1 VRFIDQR
8 GLLQESEMYDGP
20 DVGSITAA
28 NPTMRGDVMRG
39 LLNLFSG
46 DGLDPA
52 GSRRRAQTITG
63 LMDFVPI
70 YGEASDLD
78 AASDSFSRGQYGEGA
93 LNTAAAM
100 VGLIPVAGDLAAK
113 AIKEKA
119 AKIKGYHGSPHSFNN
134 FDFSHM
140 GSGEG
145 AQAFGWGGY
154 IGGLE
159 DTAIGYRNALSQG
172 NKVISIDGVRGAE
185 PTAIESWVLSQGGD
199 AKKAYDKLSTSAA
212 AKEKSDKLLTSSKI
226 DDLGMGFSEYDMA
239 LMDYNDFQSKLNEI
253 KALEGKKLTLEPS
266 GNMYEVEVDA
276 DMNNILDW
284 DLPVSQQSDFI
295 KKATDKFIKK
305 YTNEGDE
312 PLVKAILGK
321 DPTGESVYELPQF
334 LPQSGS
340 LLSSK
345 LPKDSSEYLNS
356 IGVKGIK
363 YFDGSSRNTDW
374 QLSTPDT
381 TVSGKWMV
389 KDANQPNSKG
399 LQYDN
404 EIDAKD
410 ALSKKGNT
418 SNYVVF
424 DEKIMNIVKKYGVSI
439 PVATAMFYGNKDEP
453 KGLLNQEYLGGKI

>member
-1 VRFIDQR
+1 M
-8 GLLQESEMYDGP
+8 GLLDDYMAQVQDYKRA
-20 DVGSITAA
+20 GSIGSGLLADRP
-28 NPTMRGDVMRG
+28 NLELGKQG
-39 LLNLFSG
+39 LLNQMQSAESEYLKRVSNPLPYYRQNPEAQ
-46 DGLDPA
+46 GLLNVSPE
-52 GSRRRAQTITG
+52 
-63 LMDFVPI
+63 L
-70 YGEASDLD
+70 DL
-78 AASDSFSRGQYGEGA
+78 
-93 LNTAAAM
+93 L
-100 VGLIPVAGDLAAK
+100 DLATGGGKMAMAG
-113 AIKEKA
+113 AIKKA
-119 AKIKGYHGSPHSFNN
+119 AKIKGYHGSPHSFDN

-172 NKVISIDGVRGAE
+172 NKVISIDGVRGVE
-185 PTAIESWVLSQGGD
+185 PTAIENWVLSQGGD

-212 AKEKSDKLLTSSKI
+212 AKEKSDKLSTSSKV

-276 DMNNILDW
+276 DMDNILDW
-284 DLPVSQQSDFI
+284 DAPISQQSDFI
-295 KKATDKFIKK
+295 KNAADKFIKK

-334 LPQSGS
+334 LPKSGS

-345 LPKDSSEYLNS
+345 LPKESSEYLNS

-410 ALSKKGNT
+410 SLSQKGNT

-453 KGLLNQEYLGGKI
+453 KGLLNQEHLGGKI

>member
-1 VRFIDQR
+1 MA
-8 GLLQESEMYDGP
+8 GLLDDYMAQVQDYKKAGSIGAGLLADRPNLELGQQGLLSQMQSAESEYLNRISDP
-20 DVGSITAA
+20 LTYYQQ
-28 NPTMRGDVMRG
+28 NPEAQG
-39 LLNLFSG
+39 LLNVSPE
-46 DGLDPA
+46 LD
-52 GSRRRAQTITG
+52 
-63 LMDFVPI
+63 L
-70 YGEASDLD
+70 L
-78 AASDSFSRGQYGEGA
+78 
-93 LNTAAAM
+93 
-100 VGLIPVAGDLAAK
+100 DLATGGGKMAMAG
-113 AIKEKA
+113 AIKKA
-119 AKIKGYHGSPHSFNN
+119 AKIKGYHGSPHSFDN

-159 DTAIGYRNALSQG
+159 NTAIGYRNALSQG

-212 AKEKSDKLLTSSKI
+212 AKEKSDKLSTSSKV

-276 DMNNILDW
+276 DMDNILDW
-284 DLPVSQQSDFI
+284 DAPISQQSDFI
-295 KKATDKFIKK
+295 KNAADKFIKK
-305 YTNEGDE
+305 YTNDGDE

-334 LPQSGS
+334 LPKSGS

-345 LPKDSSEYLNS
+345 LPKESSEYLNS

-410 ALSKKGNT
+410 SLSQKGNT

-424 DEKIMNIVKKYGVSI
+424 DEKIMNIVRKYGVSI

>member
-1 VRFIDQR
+1 M
-8 GLLQESEMYDGP
+8 GLLDDYMAQVQDYKRA
-20 DVGSITAA
+20 GSIGSGLLADRP
-28 NPTMRGDVMRG
+28 NLELGKQG
-39 LLNLFSG
+39 LLNQMQSAESEYLKRVSNPLPYYRQNPEAQ
-46 DGLDPA
+46 GLLNVSPE
-52 GSRRRAQTITG
+52 
-63 LMDFVPI
+63 L
-70 YGEASDLD
+70 DL
-78 AASDSFSRGQYGEGA
+78 
-93 LNTAAAM
+93 L
-100 VGLIPVAGDLAAK
+100 DLATGGGKMAMAG
-113 AIKEKA
+113 AIKKA
-119 AKIKGYHGSPHSFNN
+119 AKIKGYHGSPHSFDN

-159 DTAIGYRNALSQG
+159 DTGIAYRNALSQG

-212 AKEKSDKLLTSSKI
+212 AKEKSDKLSTSSKV

-276 DMNNILDW
+276 DMDNILDW
-284 DLPVSQQSDFI
+284 DAPISQQSNFI
-295 KKATDKFIKK
+295 KNAANKFIKK

-334 LPQSGS
+334 LPKSGS

-345 LPKDSSEYLNS
+345 LPKESSEYLNS

-410 ALSKKGNT
+410 SLSQKGNT
-418 SNYVVF
+418 SNYVIF

-453 KGLLNQEYLGGKI
+453 KGLLNQEHLGGKI

>member
-1 VRFIDQR
+1 M
-8 GLLQESEMYDGP
+8 GLLDDYMAQVQDYKRA
-20 DVGSITAA
+20 GSIGSGLLADRP
-28 NPTMRGDVMRG
+28 NLELGKQG
-39 LLNLFSG
+39 LLNQMQSAESEYLKRVSNPLPYYRQNPEAQ
-46 DGLDPA
+46 GLLNVSPE
-52 GSRRRAQTITG
+52 
-63 LMDFVPI
+63 L
-70 YGEASDLD
+70 DL
-78 AASDSFSRGQYGEGA
+78 
-93 LNTAAAM
+93 L
-100 VGLIPVAGDLAAK
+100 DLATGGGKMAMAG
-113 AIKEKA
+113 AIKKA
-119 AKIKGYHGSPHSFNN
+119 AKIKGYHGSPHSFDN

-159 DTAIGYRNALSQG
+159 DTAIGYQNALSQG

-212 AKEKSDKLLTSSKI
+212 AKEKSDKLSTSLKV

-276 DMNNILDW
+276 DMDNILDW
-284 DLPVSQQSDFI
+284 DAPISQQSNFI
-295 KKATDKFIKK
+295 KNAANKFIKK

-334 LPQSGS
+334 LPKNGS

-345 LPKDSSEYLNS
+345 LPKESSEYLNS

-410 ALSKKGNT
+410 SLSQKGNT
-418 SNYVVF
+418 SNYVIF

-453 KGLLNQEYLGGKI
+453 KGLLNQEHLGGKI

>member
-1 VRFIDQR
+1 
-8 GLLQESEMYDGP
+8 
-20 DVGSITAA
+20 
-28 NPTMRGDVMRG
+28 
-39 LLNLFSG
+39 
-46 DGLDPA
+46 
-52 GSRRRAQTITG
+52 
-63 LMDFVPI
+63 
-70 YGEASDLD
+70 
-78 AASDSFSRGQYGEGA
+78 
-93 LNTAAAM
+93 
-100 VGLIPVAGDLAAK
+100 
-113 AIKEKA
+113 
-119 AKIKGYHGSPHSFNN
+119 
-134 FDFSHM
+134 M

-212 AKEKSDKLLTSSKI
+212 AKEKSDKLSTSSKV

-276 DMNNILDW
+276 DMDNILDW
-284 DLPVSQQSDFI
+284 DAPISQQSDFI
-295 KKATDKFIKK
+295 KNAADKFIKK
-305 YTNEGDE
+305 YTNDGDE

-334 LPQSGS
+334 LPKSGS

-345 LPKDSSEYLNS
+345 LPKESSEYLNS

-410 ALSKKGNT
+410 SLSQKGNT

-424 DEKIMNIVKKYGVSI
+424 DEKIMNIVRKYGVSI

>member
-1 VRFIDQR
+1 M
-8 GLLQESEMYDGP
+8 GLLDDYMAQVQDYKRA
-20 DVGSITAA
+20 GSIGSGLLADRP
-28 NPTMRGDVMRG
+28 NLELGKQG
-39 LLNLFSG
+39 LLNQMQSAESEYLKRVSNPLPYYRQNPEAQ
-46 DGLDPA
+46 GLLNVSPE
-52 GSRRRAQTITG
+52 
-63 LMDFVPI
+63 L
-70 YGEASDLD
+70 DL
-78 AASDSFSRGQYGEGA
+78 
-93 LNTAAAM
+93 L
-100 VGLIPVAGDLAAK
+100 DLATGGGKMAMAG
-113 AIKEKA
+113 AIKKA
-119 AKIKGYHGSPHSFNN
+119 AKIKGYHGSPHSFDN

-159 DTAIGYRNALSQG
+159 DTGIAYRNALSQG
-172 NKVISIDGVRGAE
+172 NKVISIDGVRRAE

-212 AKEKSDKLLTSSKI
+212 AKEKSDKLSTSSKV

-276 DMNNILDW
+276 DMDNILDW
-284 DLPVSQQSDFI
+284 DAPISQQSDFI
-295 KKATDKFIKK
+295 KNAADKFIKK

-334 LPQSGS
+334 LPKSGS

-345 LPKDSSEYLNS
+345 LPKESSEYLNS

-410 ALSKKGNT
+410 SLSQKGNT

-453 KGLLNQEYLGGKI
+453 KGLLNQEHLGGKI

>member
-1 VRFIDQR
+1 MA
-8 GLLQESEMYDGP
+8 GLLDDYMAQVQDYKKAGSIGAGLLADRPNLELGQQGLLSQMQSAESEYLNRISDP
-20 DVGSITAA
+20 LTYYQQ
-28 NPTMRGDVMRG
+28 NPEAQG
-39 LLNLFSG
+39 LLNVSPE
-46 DGLDPA
+46 LDF
-52 GSRRRAQTITG
+52 
-63 LMDFVPI
+63 L
-70 YGEASDLD
+70 
-78 AASDSFSRGQYGEGA
+78 
-93 LNTAAAM
+93 
-100 VGLIPVAGDLAAK
+100 DLATGGGKMAMAG
-113 AIKEKA
+113 AIKKA
-119 AKIKGYHGSPHSFNN
+119 AKIKGYHGSPHSFDN
-134 FDFSHM
+134 FDFSRM

-159 DTAIGYRNALSQG
+159 NTAIGYRNALSQG

-185 PTAIESWVLSQGGD
+185 PTAIENWVLSQGGD

-212 AKEKSDKLLTSSKI
+212 AKEKSDKLSTSSKV

-276 DMNNILDW
+276 DMDNILDW
-284 DLPVSQQSDFI
+284 DAPISQQSDFI
-295 KKATDKFIKK
+295 KNAADKFIKK

-334 LPQSGS
+334 LPKSGS

-345 LPKDSSEYLNS
+345 LPKESSEYLNS

-410 ALSKKGNT
+410 SLSQKGNT

-424 DEKIMNIVKKYGVSI
+424 DEKIMNIVRKYGVSI

>member
-1 VRFIDQR
+1 
-8 GLLQESEMYDGP
+8 
-20 DVGSITAA
+20 
-28 NPTMRGDVMRG
+28 
-39 LLNLFSG
+39 
-46 DGLDPA
+46 
-52 GSRRRAQTITG
+52 
-63 LMDFVPI
+63 
-70 YGEASDLD
+70 
-78 AASDSFSRGQYGEGA
+78 
-93 LNTAAAM
+93 
-100 VGLIPVAGDLAAK
+100 
-113 AIKEKA
+113 
-119 AKIKGYHGSPHSFNN
+119 
-134 FDFSHM
+134 
-140 GSGEG
+140 
-145 AQAFGWGGY
+145 
-154 IGGLE
+154 
-159 DTAIGYRNALSQG
+159 
-172 NKVISIDGVRGAE
+172 
-185 PTAIESWVLSQGGD
+185 
-199 AKKAYDKLSTSAA
+199 
-212 AKEKSDKLLTSSKI
+212 
-226 DDLGMGFSEYDMA
+226 MGFSEYDMA

-276 DMNNILDW
+276 DMDNILDW
-284 DLPVSQQSDFI
+284 DAPISQQSDFI
-295 KKATDKFIKK
+295 KNAADKFIKK

-334 LPQSGS
+334 LPKSGS

-345 LPKDSSEYLNS
+345 LPKESSEYLNS

-410 ALSKKGNT
+410 SLSQKGNT

-424 DEKIMNIVKKYGVSI
+424 DEKIMNIVRKYGVSI

>member
-1 VRFIDQR
+1 M
-8 GLLQESEMYDGP
+8 GLLDDYMAQVQDYKRA
-20 DVGSITAA
+20 GSIGSGLLADRP
-28 NPTMRGDVMRG
+28 NLELGKQG
-39 LLNLFSG
+39 LLNQMQSAESEYLKRVSNPLPYYRQNPEAQ
-46 DGLDPA
+46 GLLNVSPE
-52 GSRRRAQTITG
+52 
-63 LMDFVPI
+63 L
-70 YGEASDLD
+70 DL
-78 AASDSFSRGQYGEGA
+78 
-93 LNTAAAM
+93 L
-100 VGLIPVAGDLAAK
+100 DLATGGGKMAMAG
-113 AIKEKA
+113 AIKKA
-119 AKIKGYHGSPHSFNN
+119 AKIKGYHGSPHSFDN

-172 NKVISIDGVRGAE
+172 NKVISIDGVRGTE

-212 AKEKSDKLLTSSKI
+212 AKEKSDKLSTSSKV

-276 DMNNILDW
+276 DMDNILDW
-284 DLPVSQQSDFI
+284 DAPISQQSDFI
-295 KKATDKFIKK
+295 KNAADKFIKK

-334 LPQSGS
+334 LPKSGS

-345 LPKDSSEYLNS
+345 LPKESSEYLNS

-410 ALSKKGNT
+410 SLSQKGNT

-424 DEKIMNIVKKYGVSI
+424 DEKIMNIVRKYGVSI

>member
-1 VRFIDQR
+1 M
-8 GLLQESEMYDGP
+8 GLLDDYMAQVQDYKRA
-20 DVGSITAA
+20 GSIGSGLLADRP
-28 NPTMRGDVMRG
+28 NLELGKQG
-39 LLNLFSG
+39 LLNQMQSAESEYLKRVSNPLPYYRQNPEAQ
-46 DGLDPA
+46 GLLNVSPE
-52 GSRRRAQTITG
+52 
-63 LMDFVPI
+63 L
-70 YGEASDLD
+70 DL
-78 AASDSFSRGQYGEGA
+78 
-93 LNTAAAM
+93 L
-100 VGLIPVAGDLAAK
+100 DLATGGGKMAMAG
-113 AIKEKA
+113 AIKKA
-119 AKIKGYHGSPHSFNN
+119 AKIKGYHGSPHSFDN

-159 DTAIGYRNALSQG
+159 DTGIAYRNALSQG

-212 AKEKSDKLLTSSKI
+212 AKEKSDKLSTSSKV

-276 DMNNILDW
+276 DMDNILDW
-284 DLPVSQQSDFI
+284 DAPISQQSDFI
-295 KKATDKFIKK
+295 KNAADKFIKK

-334 LPQSGS
+334 LPKSGS

-345 LPKDSSEYLNS
+345 LPKESSEYLNS

-410 ALSKKGNT
+410 SLSQKGNT

-453 KGLLNQEYLGGKI
+453 KGLLNQEHLGGKI

>member
-1 VRFIDQR
+1 MSLLDDYMAQVQDYKKAGSIGA
-8 GLLQESEMYDGP
+8 GLLADRPDLELGP
-20 DVGSITAA
+20 QGLLSQMQSAEARYMERVNDPLPYYRQ
-28 NPTMRGDVMRG
+28 NPEAQG
-39 LLNLFSG
+39 LLNVSPE
-46 DGLDPA
+46 LD
-52 GSRRRAQTITG
+52 
-63 LMDFVPI
+63 L
-70 YGEASDLD
+70 L
-78 AASDSFSRGQYGEGA
+78 
-93 LNTAAAM
+93 
-100 VGLIPVAGDLAAK
+100 DLATGGGKMAMAG
-113 AIKEKA
+113 AIKKA
-119 AKIKGYHGSPHSFNN
+119 AKIKGYHGSPHSFDN

-212 AKEKSDKLLTSSKI
+212 AKEKSDKLSTSSKV

-284 DLPVSQQSDFI
+284 DAPVSQQSNFI
-295 KKATDKFIKK
+295 KKAAAKFIKK

-345 LPKDSSEYLNS
+345 LPKESSEYLNS

-410 ALSKKGNT
+410 SLSQKGNT

-439 PVATAMFYGNKDEP
+439 PVATAMFYGNKDKP

>member
-1 VRFIDQR
+1 M
-8 GLLQESEMYDGP
+8 GLLDDYMAQVQDYKRA
-20 DVGSITAA
+20 GSIGSGLLADRP
-28 NPTMRGDVMRG
+28 NLELGKQG
-39 LLNLFSG
+39 LLNQMQSAESEYLKRVSNPLPYYRQNPEAQ
-46 DGLDPA
+46 GLLNVSPE
-52 GSRRRAQTITG
+52 
-63 LMDFVPI
+63 L
-70 YGEASDLD
+70 DL
-78 AASDSFSRGQYGEGA
+78 
-93 LNTAAAM
+93 L
-100 VGLIPVAGDLAAK
+100 DLATGGGKMAMAG
-113 AIKEKA
+113 AIKKA
-119 AKIKGYHGSPHSFNN
+119 AKIKGYHGSPHSFDN

-212 AKEKSDKLLTSSKI
+212 AKEKSDKLSTSSKV

-276 DMNNILDW
+276 DMDNILDW
-284 DLPVSQQSDFI
+284 DAPISQQSDFI
-295 KKATDKFIKK
+295 KNAADKFIKK

-334 LPQSGS
+334 LPKSGS

-345 LPKDSSEYLNS
+345 LPKESSEYLNS

-410 ALSKKGNT
+410 SLSQKGNT

-424 DEKIMNIVKKYGVSI
+424 DEKIMNIVRKYGVSI

-453 KGLLNQEYLGGKI
+453 KGLLNQEHLGGKI

>member
-1 VRFIDQR
+1 M
-8 GLLQESEMYDGP
+8 GLLDDYMAQVQDYKRA
-20 DVGSITAA
+20 GSIGSGLLADRP
-28 NPTMRGDVMRG
+28 NLELGKQG
-39 LLNLFSG
+39 LLNQMQSAESEYLKRVSNPLPYYRQNPEAQ
-46 DGLDPA
+46 GLLNVSPE
-52 GSRRRAQTITG
+52 
-63 LMDFVPI
+63 L
-70 YGEASDLD
+70 DL
-78 AASDSFSRGQYGEGA
+78 
-93 LNTAAAM
+93 L
-100 VGLIPVAGDLAAK
+100 DLATGGGKMAMAG
-113 AIKEKA
+113 AIKKA
-119 AKIKGYHGSPHSFNN
+119 AKIKGYHGSPHSFDN

-185 PTAIESWVLSQGGD
+185 PTAIENWVLSQGGD

-212 AKEKSDKLLTSSKI
+212 AKEKSDKLSTSSKV

-276 DMNNILDW
+276 DMDNILDW
-284 DLPVSQQSDFI
+284 DAPISQQSDFI
-295 KKATDKFIKK
+295 KNAADKFIKK

-334 LPQSGS
+334 LPKSGS

-345 LPKDSSEYLNS
+345 LPKESSEYLNS

-410 ALSKKGNT
+410 SLSQKGNT

>member
-1 VRFIDQR
+1 MA
-8 GLLQESEMYDGP
+8 GLLDDYMAQVQDYKKAGSIGAGLLADRPNLELGQQGLLSQMQSAESEYLNRISDP
-20 DVGSITAA
+20 LTYYQQ
-28 NPTMRGDVMRG
+28 NPEAQG
-39 LLNLFSG
+39 LLNVSPE
-46 DGLDPA
+46 LD
-52 GSRRRAQTITG
+52 
-63 LMDFVPI
+63 L
-70 YGEASDLD
+70 L
-78 AASDSFSRGQYGEGA
+78 
-93 LNTAAAM
+93 
-100 VGLIPVAGDLAAK
+100 DLATGGGKMAMAG
-113 AIKEKA
+113 AIKKA
-119 AKIKGYHGSPHSFNN
+119 AKIKGYHGSPHSFDN

-212 AKEKSDKLLTSSKI
+212 AKEKSDKLSTSSKV

-276 DMNNILDW
+276 DMDNILDW
-284 DLPVSQQSDFI
+284 DAPISQQSDFI
-295 KKATDKFIKK
+295 KNAADKFIKK

-334 LPQSGS
+334 LPKSGS

-345 LPKDSSEYLNS
+345 LPKESSEYLNS

-410 ALSKKGNT
+410 SLSQKGNT

-424 DEKIMNIVKKYGVSI
+424 DEKIMNIVRKYGVSI

-453 KGLLNQEYLGGKI
+453 KGLLNQEHLGGKI

>member
-1 VRFIDQR
+1 MA
-8 GLLQESEMYDGP
+8 GLLDDYMAQVQDYKKAGSIGAGLLADRPNLELGQQGLLSQMQSAESEYLNRISDP
-20 DVGSITAA
+20 LTYYQQ
-28 NPTMRGDVMRG
+28 NPEAQG
-39 LLNLFSG
+39 LLNVSPE
-46 DGLDPA
+46 LDF
-52 GSRRRAQTITG
+52 
-63 LMDFVPI
+63 L
-70 YGEASDLD
+70 
-78 AASDSFSRGQYGEGA
+78 
-93 LNTAAAM
+93 
-100 VGLIPVAGDLAAK
+100 DLATGGGKMAMAG
-113 AIKEKA
+113 AIKKA
-119 AKIKGYHGSPHSFNN
+119 AKIKGYHGSPHSFDN

-212 AKEKSDKLLTSSKI
+212 AKEKSDKLSTSSKV

-276 DMNNILDW
+276 DMDNILDW
-284 DLPVSQQSDFI
+284 DAPISQQSDFI
-295 KKATDKFIKK
+295 KNAADKFIKK

-334 LPQSGS
+334 LPKSGS

-345 LPKDSSEYLNS
+345 LPKESSEYLNS

-410 ALSKKGNT
+410 SLSQKGNT

-424 DEKIMNIVKKYGVSI
+424 DEKIMNIVRKYGVSI

>member
-1 VRFIDQR
+1 MA
-8 GLLQESEMYDGP
+8 GLLDDYMAQVQDYKKAGSIGAGLLADRPNLELGQQGLLSQMQSAESEYLNRISDP
-20 DVGSITAA
+20 LTYYQQ
-28 NPTMRGDVMRG
+28 NPEAQG
-39 LLNLFSG
+39 LLNVSPE
-46 DGLDPA
+46 LD
-52 GSRRRAQTITG
+52 
-63 LMDFVPI
+63 L
-70 YGEASDLD
+70 L
-78 AASDSFSRGQYGEGA
+78 
-93 LNTAAAM
+93 
-100 VGLIPVAGDLAAK
+100 DLATGGGKMAMAG
-113 AIKEKA
+113 AIKKA
-119 AKIKGYHGSPHSFNN
+119 AKIKGYHGSPHSFDN

-212 AKEKSDKLLTSSKI
+212 AKEKSDKLSTSSKV

-276 DMNNILDW
+276 VDDDLLNW
-284 DLPVSQQSDFI
+284 DASISNQSQKVKDVFAKFSDSKKG
-295 KKATDKFIKK
+295 KKAAKSLGYSNLKEAVGK
-305 YTNEGDE
+305 YGELDGSDIYGLIYEGM
-312 PLVKAILGK
+312 PL
-321 DPTGESVYELPQF
+321 ENNYELAQ
-334 LPQSGS
+334 
-340 LLSSK
+340 K
-345 LPKDSSEYLNS
+345 RVSEYLNKN
-356 IGVKGIK
+356 GVKGIK
-363 YFDGSSRNTDW
+363 YADGGSRNTDW

-410 ALSKKGNT
+410 SLSQKGNT

-453 KGLLNQEYLGGKI
+453 KGLLNQEHLGGKI

>member
-1 VRFIDQR
+1 M
-8 GLLQESEMYDGP
+8 GLLDDYMAQVQDYKRA
-20 DVGSITAA
+20 GSIGSGLLADRP
-28 NPTMRGDVMRG
+28 NLELGKQG
-39 LLNLFSG
+39 LLNQMQSAESEYLKRVSNPLPYYRQNPEAQ
-46 DGLDPA
+46 GLLNVSPE
-52 GSRRRAQTITG
+52 
-63 LMDFVPI
+63 L
-70 YGEASDLD
+70 DL
-78 AASDSFSRGQYGEGA
+78 
-93 LNTAAAM
+93 L
-100 VGLIPVAGDLAAK
+100 DLATGGGKMAMAG
-113 AIKEKA
+113 AIKKA
-119 AKIKGYHGSPHSFNN
+119 AKIKGYHGSPHSFDN

-212 AKEKSDKLLTSSKI
+212 AKEKSDKLSTSSKV

-276 DMNNILDW
+276 VDDDLLNW
-284 DLPVSQQSDFI
+284 DASIINQSQKVKDVFSKFADSKKG
-295 KKATDKFIKK
+295 KKAAKSLGYDNLKEAVGK
-305 YTNEGDE
+305 YGELDGSDIYSLIMEGM
-312 PLVKAILGK
+312 PLEMDYDLAQKRV
-321 DPTGESVYELPQF
+321 
-334 LPQSGS
+334 
-340 LLSSK
+340 SK
-345 LPKDSSEYLNS
+345 YLNKN
-356 IGVKGIK
+356 GVKGIK
-363 YFDGSSRNTDW
+363 YADGGSRNTDW

-410 ALSKKGNT
+410 SLSQKGNT

-453 KGLLNQEYLGGKI
+453 KGLLNQEHLGGKI

>member
-1 VRFIDQR
+1 M
-8 GLLQESEMYDGP
+8 GLLDDYMAQVQDYKRA
-20 DVGSITAA
+20 GSIGSGLLADRP
-28 NPTMRGDVMRG
+28 NLELGKQG
-39 LLNLFSG
+39 LLNQMQSAESEYLKRVSNPLPYYRQNPEAQ
-46 DGLDPA
+46 GLLNVSPE
-52 GSRRRAQTITG
+52 
-63 LMDFVPI
+63 L
-70 YGEASDLD
+70 DL
-78 AASDSFSRGQYGEGA
+78 
-93 LNTAAAM
+93 L
-100 VGLIPVAGDLAAK
+100 DLATGGGKMAMAG
-113 AIKEKA
+113 AIKKA
-119 AKIKGYHGSPHSFNN
+119 AKIKGYHGSPHSFDN

-159 DTAIGYRNALSQG
+159 DTGIAYRNALSQG

-212 AKEKSDKLLTSSKI
+212 AKEKSDKLSTSSKV

-276 DMNNILDW
+276 DMDNILDW
-284 DLPVSQQSDFI
+284 DAPISQQSNFI
-295 KKATDKFIKK
+295 KNAANKFIKK

-334 LPQSGS
+334 LPKNGS

-345 LPKDSSEYLNS
+345 LPKESSEYLNS

-410 ALSKKGNT
+410 SLSQKGNT

-424 DEKIMNIVKKYGVSI
+424 DEKIMNIVRKYGVSI

-453 KGLLNQEYLGGKI
+453 KGLLNQEHLGGKI